1 MANRFGSAVVV
12 VVSTGVAICGLMMIG
27 SVGPSPAGAQ
37 RLGTLLVPP
46 ESTTTSTLAPE
57 PTTTS
62 TLAPEPTTTS
72 TTTSTT
78 STLAQPSPVPLSV
91 TSPSQGPD
99 GVVVVGAGGSISIE
113 GTCWVVDGQPL
124 GPVELWV
131 LNGSTDVIETGMRAA
146 HWIYEWTAPPERG
159 VVAIQ
164 VWCGDP
170 EGFQGGYPLARQLA
184 INIVEVGPP
193 PTSPMATTAASNA
206 PIVSIP
212 ETD

>member
-12 VVSTGVAICGLMMIG
+12 VVSTGVAICGLMIIG

-37 RLGTLLVPP
+37 PLGDLVLPP
-46 ESTTTSTLAPE
+46 ETST
-57 PTTTS
+57 S
-62 TLAPEPTTTS
+62 TTTTS
-72 TTTSTT
+72 TTTSTIAPEPT
-78 STLAQPSPVPLSV
+78 TQPAPQPSPVPLSV

-131 LNGSTDVIETGMRAA
+131 LSGSTNVIETGMRAA
-146 HWIYEWTAPPERG
+146 HWTYEWTAPTEGG

-184 INIVEVGPP
+184 INIVGVGPP
-193 PTSPMATTAASNA
+193 PPPPTATTAASNA